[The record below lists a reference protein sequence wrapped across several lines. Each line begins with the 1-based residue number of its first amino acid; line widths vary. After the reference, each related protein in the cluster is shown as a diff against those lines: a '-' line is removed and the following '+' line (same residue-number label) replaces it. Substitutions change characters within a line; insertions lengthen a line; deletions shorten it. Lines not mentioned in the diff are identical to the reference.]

1 METNK
6 KNGSIVTIVIL
17 AILVVVLGGYI
28 VYDKLLNKD
37 AVSSTQENSNNKNAN
52 ETENQKDSN
61 KQVNSNKLINFDKK
75 NCINS
80 DLSGSEY
87 SIGRFG
93 TSMDVNG
100 LSFSIDSS
108 NEKIV
113 SIQARYDIMFPG
125 KYSDDEIRNNTVK
138 YYDNITLNFDKR
150 VESIFGGLFAADGV
164 KGTVFI
170 FLLEDG
176 SLEYMKY
183 SDIYDSQ
190 KYEHKPIN
198 GVSDIVRFDNIYLS
212 YNPTGSKYTAIA
224 YKIDGTFYD
233 LSEFIKVY

>member
-6 KNGSIVTIVIL
+6 KNGSIVAIVIL

-28 VYDKLLNKD
+28 GYDKFLNKNT
-37 AVSSTQENSNNKNAN
+37 VGSTEENSNNKTANVNENQNNN
-52 ETENQKDSN
+52 ETSSSIK
-61 KQVNSNKLINFDKK
+61 VINFDRK

-80 DLSGSEY
+80 NLSDENYIVS
-87 SIGRFG
+87 RFG
-93 TSMDVNG
+93 TSMDVDA
-100 LSFSIDSS
+100 LSFSINSS

-113 SIQARYDIMFPG
+113 RIQVRYDIMFPG
-125 KYSDDEIRNNTVK
+125 KYSDDEIRNK
-138 YYDNITLNFDKR
+138 EHYDDINLNFDKR
-150 VESIFGGLFAADGV
+150 VESIFGGLFSADGID
-164 KGTVFI
+164 GTVFI

-183 SDIYDSQ
+183 SDIYYSQ

-198 GVSDIVRFDNIYLS
+198 GVNEIVRFDNIS
-212 YNPTGSKYTAIA
+212 IRSAKQGAESNYTAIA
-224 YKIDGTFYD
+224 YKIDGTYYD

>member
-6 KNGSIVTIVIL
+6 KNGSIVAVVIL

-28 VYDKLLNKD
+28 GYDKFLNKNT
-37 AVSSTQENSNNKNAN
+37 VSSTQENSNNKTANVNENQNNN
-52 ETENQKDSN
+52 ETSSSIK
-61 KQVNSNKLINFDKK
+61 VINFDRK

-80 DLSGSEY
+80 NLSDENY
-87 SIGRFG
+87 TVGRFG

-113 SIQARYDIMFPG
+113 KIQARYDIMFPG

-138 YYDNITLNFDKR
+138 YYDDINLNFDKR

-164 KGTVFI
+164 QGTVFI

-183 SDIYDSQ
+183 SDIYNSQ

-198 GVSDIVRFDNIYLS
+198 GVNEIVRFDNIALS
-212 YNPTGSKYTAIA
+212 HKQGAGSKYTAIA
-224 YKIDGTFYD
+224 YKIDGTYYD